1 MPALPTT
8 SPRHELRRVRSLCQN
23 GLSVSAE
30 PAFPVDPVQQLYRE
44 LETKIREYRPKDDLT
59 ALQKAFQFASKY
71 HEGQT
76 RDSGEPYMVHPVMVA
91 HILAD
96 MRMDPVAMQT
106 GLLHDVVEDT
116 SVTVEQVRKEFGEE
130 VARCVDGV
138 TKLTKLDFFSAEERQ
153 AESFRKMLLAMVED
167 IRVIMVKLADRM
179 HNMRTLGYL
188 SPERRERIARE
199 TIEIYAPIA
208 HRLGMGKIRGE
219 LEDLAFQHLEP
230 DAYKEIVVEIESR
243 RHSNEEFLTEIRQ
256 TVEAELRREG
266 IPARIDGRLKRPYSV
281 FQKLRRQKITVDQ
294 VYDLMALRIITDS
307 VKNCYAALGVIH
319 NKWRPIPGRIKD
331 FIAIPRP
338 NLYQSLHTSVV
349 GPHGQTFEVQ
359 IRTEEMHRIAEEGI
373 AAHWKY
379 KEGRKGPA
387 ADDQRIVWLRHL
399 VEWQRD
405 VQDPGEFMSTL
416 KVDLYPEE
424 AYTFT
429 PRGKVIVLPR
439 DATPIDFA
447 YAIHSDVGNTCVGS
461 KVNGRIVP
469 LRSALRN
476 GDIVEIMT
484 QPGHQPSKDWLA
496 FVKTTRARNKIKHVI
511 NASERIKAI
520 EIGEKYLEKEARRLG
535 VMMSKVTK
543 ADMERVASEYGYG
556 KMEDLYAGL
565 GYGKFSARQVLSK
578 LAPGQVKEEPEGKA
592 SAPAPGSAP
601 DPYVSPVPG
610 RPVDG
615 DAVIKVRGMD
625 DLLVYRAK
633 CCNPIKGEAIVGYVT
648 RGKGVAVHSK
658 MCPNVQ
664 SLMYDVER
672 KIEVEWAGATAE
684 AFPVR
689 IVVHTDD
696 RPGMLNQLTS
706 IFSDENTNIRSLEAK
721 TELDQGGGIVEMT
734 VDVKDKKQLEK
745 LVTAMRRI
753 SGVRDV
759 ERLFN

>member
-1 MPALPTT
+1 MASEVPSFPETLPG
-8 SPRHELRRVRSLCQN
+8 P
-23 GLSVSAE
+23 
-30 PAFPVDPVQQLYRE
+30 PPDPVELLYRE
-44 LETKIREYRPKDDLT
+44 LEGKIHGYRPKDDLS
-59 ALQKAFQFASKY
+59 ALEKAYRFASSY
-71 HEGQT
+71 HQGQV
-76 RDSGEPYMVHPVMVA
+76 RDSGEPYMVHPVSVA

-96 MRMDPVAMQT
+96 MRMDLVSMVT
-106 GLLHDVVEDT
+106 GILHDVVEDT
-116 SVTVEQVRKEFGEE
+116 SVTVEQVRREFGDE

-138 TKLTKLDFFSAEERQ
+138 TKISKLDFYSAEDRQ

-167 IRVIMVKLADRM
+167 IRVIMVKLADRI

-188 SPERRERIARE
+188 SQERRERIARE

-219 LEDLAFQHLEP
+219 LEDLAFQHQEP
-230 DAYKEIVVEIESR
+230 DAFQEIRTAIESR
-243 RHSNEEFLTEIRQ
+243 RHSNQEFLSEIRE
-256 TVEAELRREG
+256 TVEKELRAES
-266 IPARIDGRLKRPYSV
+266 IPARIEARLKRPYSV

-319 NKWRPIPGRIKD
+319 NQWRPIPGRIKD

-359 IRTEEMHRIAEEGI
+359 IRTDEMHRIAEEGI

-379 KEGRKGPA
+379 KEGRRGPA
-387 ADDQRIVWLRHL
+387 ADDQRIAWLRHL

-405 VQDPGEFMSTL
+405 MQDPGEFMSTL

-424 AYTFT
+424 VYAFT

-439 DATPIDFA
+439 DASPIDFA
-447 YAIHSDVGNTCVGS
+447 YAIHSDVGNTCVGA

-469 LRSALRN
+469 LRSSLRN

-496 FVKTTRARNKIKHVI
+496 FVKTSRARNKIKHLI
-511 NASERIKAI
+511 NASERLKAI
-520 EIGEKYLEKEARRLG
+520 EIGEKYLDKEARRLG
-535 VMMSKVTK
+535 VSLSKVTRNDLEAVA
-543 ADMERVASEYGYG
+543 ADYGYS
-556 KMEDLYAGL
+556 KMEDLYAAL
-565 GYGKFSARQVLSK
+565 GYGKFSARQVLAK
-578 LAPGQVKEEPEGKA
+578 VAPGSVKEEPAEPRP
-592 SAPAPGSAP
+592 APAIEPGSGQPAM
-601 DPYVSPVPG
+601 PG
-610 RPVDG
+610 RPSETND
-615 DAVIKVRGMD
+615 VIKVRGVD

-633 CCNPIKGEAIVGYVT
+633 CCNPIRGESIVGYVT

-664 SLMYDVER
+664 NLMYDVER
-672 KIEVEWAGATAE
+672 KIEVEWQRAADD

-689 IVVHTDD
+689 IVIHTDD
-696 RPGMLNQLTS
+696 RPGMLNQLTQVLS
-706 IFSDENTNIRSLEAK
+706 SENTNIRSLEAK
-721 TELDQGGGIVEMT
+721 TELDHDGGIVEMT
-734 VDVKDKKQLEK
+734 VDVRDKKQLER
-745 LVTAMRRI
+745 LVSSMRRI

-759 ERLFN
+759 ERLFH